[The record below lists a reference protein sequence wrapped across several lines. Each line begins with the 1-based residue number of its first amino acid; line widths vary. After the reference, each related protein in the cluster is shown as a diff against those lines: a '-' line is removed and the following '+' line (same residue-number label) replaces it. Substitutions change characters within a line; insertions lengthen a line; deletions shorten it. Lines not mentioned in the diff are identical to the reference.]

1 MPRRGFSARRP
12 PEPPHTCEYREA
24 VARVQID
31 LEQAQAM
38 HGKNIMVSATKVL
51 DLLNPRG
58 MWKYIDAATEPM
70 GTVTDDTEDLD
81 PITGCRSAAAPVRER
96 PAS

>member
-1 MPRRGFSARRP
+1 MGFRARPRPTPDSH
-12 PEPPHTCEYREA
+12 ECDYRSA
-24 VARVQID
+24 VARVRID

-38 HGKNIMVSATKVL
+38 HGRQVHVNAAKVL

-58 MWKYIDAATEPM
+58 MWRLLDQATEPM
-70 GTVTDDTEDLD
+70 PEVPADEDVD
-81 PITGCRSAAAPVRER
+81 PVTGCRSVAAKN